1 MDEPSDAPARKLR
14 NELRRSKGGRPAK
27 ITMAVVEAVGKSIAL
42 GMTEEQACLGEGV
55 NPVSFHS
62 ATMRKPEFATAIKR
76 AQVEF
81 LKVALPKIAAGK
93 DWYGLAWLLER
104 RHGSQFRR
112 TDTSVVAVA
121 GDGGFVLNE
130 EEFAELERIAKEK
143 FCDSA
148 PGQRR

>member
-1 MDEPSDAPARKLR
+1 
-14 NELRRSKGGRPAK
+14 
-27 ITMAVVEAVGKSIAL
+27 MAVVEAVGKWIAI
-42 GMTEEQACLGEGV
+42 GMTEEQACLAEEV

-112 TDTSVVAVA
+112 TDQTAIAVA
-121 GDGGFVLNE
+121 DTGYTLSPED
-130 EEFAELERIAKEK
+130 FAELERIAREK
-143 FCDSA
+143 FTK
-148 PGQRR
+148 